1 MSLIKQIY
9 LLFDDFNDAQC
20 YAHNGYDPEWRPTW
34 NEDIEEQLRQIQRG
48 SPISLPDDY
57 CEVFR
62 AFGGG
67 CIEDSRENRIM
78 PAMTFWTWDDI
89 MEFDATVDFF
99 KDCPNALPIGDDMVN
114 KRHLFATVKAND
126 KIRIY
131 KDSFEA
137 WYKSQNRHTIVTG

>member
-99 KDCPNALPIGDDMVN
+99 KDCPNALPIGDDMG
-114 KRHLFATVKAND
+114 D
-126 KIRIY
+126 IC
-131 KDSFEA
+131 S
-137 WYKSQNRHTIVTG
+137 